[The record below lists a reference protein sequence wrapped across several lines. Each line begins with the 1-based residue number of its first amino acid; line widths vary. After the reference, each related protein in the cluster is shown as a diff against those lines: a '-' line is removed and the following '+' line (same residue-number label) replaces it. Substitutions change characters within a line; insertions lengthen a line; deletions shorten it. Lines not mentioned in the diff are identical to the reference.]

1 MGGRVSEVGFGVS
14 NAQGR
19 LYVVATPIGHLDDI
33 TVRAARILAEVDRIL
48 AEDTRHT
55 RRLLDHLGIAKPL
68 TAMHDHNESAL
79 LASTVE
85 SLSAGASL
93 ALVSDAGTPLISD
106 PGFPLVRAC
115 RAAGIEVVA
124 IPGASAV
131 IAALST
137 AGLPTDR
144 FRFEGFLPRKAAA
157 RRQRLDGLARETA
170 TMVFY
175 EASHR
180 IADTLRD
187 CEAAFGGERP
197 AVLARELTKLHE
209 TVKSAPLDALAA
221 WVAADPNQQRGEI
234 VLLIGGALDDKA
246 ADDVDELLQL
256 LLTELPVSQAAAI
269 VSRYT
274 GRGKNDVY
282 RRALALQTA

>member
-1 MGGRVSEVGFGVS
+1 MS
-14 NAQGR
+14 NTQGR

-33 TVRAARILAEVDRIL
+33 TVRAARILGEVDRIL

-55 RRLLDHLGIAKPL
+55 RRLLDHLGINKPL

-79 LASTVE
+79 LASTLE
-85 SLSAGASL
+85 SLSAGARL

-131 IAALST
+131 IAALSV

-175 EASHR
+175 EAAHR

-187 CEAAFGGERP
+187 CAAVFGGQRQ

-209 TVKSAPLDALAA
+209 TVKSAALNELVE
-221 WVAADPNQQRGEI
+221 WVAADANQQRGEI
-234 VLLIGGALDDKA
+234 VLMVGGMRDDTSTDA
-246 ADDVDELLQL
+246 VDELLQL
-256 LLTELPVSQAAAI
+256 LLTELPVSHVATI

-274 GRGKNDVY
+274 GRGKNEIY
-282 RRALALQTA
+282 RRALELQAG